1 MNKAFLI
8 LDRNKRFL
16 LFIEEIIL
24 KKYPDSKVY
33 ISDSIDSAL
42 TILKFNEIN
51 ALICEDQL
59 EDILRFSQFST
70 FKKISPGIQ
79 IIATTSYQTPEFK
92 AGAICNGAV
101 ESVVKPI
108 PVGIFN
114 RLLDYTFDVIDL
126 LSKKSLLLQDILMLT
141 NEGQVFSMSTVKSL
155 ITSLE
160 NRFPLLKSQT
170 TYSWAVLKSFTE
182 LFNLPMNDKIILE
195 LSLAFFGITFDYKR
209 IITAADF
216 PDLRNHKTGTL
227 IIPDTLRNSLIII
240 QDSFNWQKDEPKYE
254 ASDSSLHLLSDIL
267 AVIIAFI
274 SLTRNNGF
282 SKPINEEEALS
293 ILKKFSG
300 TRFDSTII
308 AALGALKHPITDGMV
323 KD

>member
-33 ISDSIDSAL
+33 LSDSINNAL
-42 TILKFNEIN
+42 AILKFNEIN
-51 ALICEDQL
+51 AIICEDQL
-59 EDILRFSQFST
+59 EDVLRFSQFST
-70 FKKISPGIQ
+70 FKKLSPGIQ
-79 IIATTSYQTPEFK
+79 IIATTSYHTPEFK

-101 ESVVKPI
+101 ESVIKPI

-114 RLLDYTFDVIDL
+114 RLLDYTFEVIDL

-141 NEGQVFSMSTVKSL
+141 NEGQVFSMSTAKSL
-155 ITSLE
+155 ISSLE
-160 NRFPLLKSQT
+160 NRFPLLKAQT
-170 TYSWAVLKSFTE
+170 TFSWGVLRSFTE

-195 LSLAFFGITFDYKR
+195 LALAFFGITFDYKL
-209 IITAADF
+209 IITTPDSADS
-216 PDLRNHKTGTL
+216 RNHKTGTL
-227 IIPDTLRNSLIII
+227 ITPNILKNSLIII
-240 QDSFNWQKDEPKYE
+240 QDSFNWQKDESTYE

-282 SKPINEEEALS
+282 SKPLNEEEALF
-293 ILKKFSG
+293 ILRKFSG
-300 TRFDSTII
+300 TRFDPTII
-308 AALGALKHPITDGMV
+308 AALGALNQPITDGMV